1 MLELL
6 TLANQSHGASGK
18 LVIDLLVI
26 LGAAA
31 LMSVM
36 LRRLHLAA
44 IPGYLIVGAV
54 LGNLPREWGLLSSPE
69 NVNQI
74 SEIAVILLMF
84 TIGLHLDIESI
95 KTGMVPI
102 LLVGLASTV
111 LGALVLWPAGM
122 AFGLGAPAALLVGFA
137 LSMSS
142 TAVAIGILQKYKEV
156 HLIHGRICVGVSIVQ
171 DLLSIPVLAMMPA
184 VAMWAGA
191 KAATADAPVEA
202 AALSGTWSVVAAGL
216 KAVGG
221 IVVMLAFAKFVLPKL
236 LSEASWGGNTEG
248 LLVASAGAGLTAA
261 VITGWLG
268 FGPALGAFLAGFMLS
283 NTPFRFQ
290 LAGQLSPMRDLFMAV
305 FFTAV
310 GVQLDLAAVLPFWWV
325 ILLGVAVVLAIK
337 VTVIGVCTWGGG
349 ATAPISL
356 LVGLVLGQVGEFSL
370 VILAEGLR
378 KGIITDEVNSVII
391 GIVVIS
397 LIGATP
403 LAELGRKHMHRL
415 AKIKPAGWITTA
427 ALRENKAAAP
437 RPRPRRRGKA
447 GAEGDAAAEG
457 GAAGAAPAVDAAKH
471 IIIAGFGVVGR
482 NLAEHFSARDID
494 FTIVDLN
501 TGTVLRQNELGH
513 KTVYGDISNIDVLE
527 SAGLHDAEAVVIT
540 IPDDDMALRAV
551 TTIRRSRPDV
561 FIAVRAGYLS
571 RAIMAHEAGADHVT
585 IEEVATAQDM
595 AVKVLDQLERRMA
608 RASKPAP
615 TPHL

>member
-1 MLELL
+1 MPELL
-6 TLANQSHGASGK
+6 TLASSPAAGAGPK
-18 LVIDLLVI
+18 LVLDLLVI

-36 LRRLHLAA
+36 LRRLHLAS
-44 IPGYLIVGAV
+44 IPGYLIIGAL
-54 LGNLPREWGLLSSPE
+54 LGSMPKDWGLLSSPE
-69 NVNQI
+69 NVGQI

-84 TIGLHLDIESI
+84 TIGLHLDLESI

-102 LLVGLASTV
+102 LLVGLAST
-111 LGALVLWPAGM
+111 LLSALLIWPAAL
-122 AFGLGAPAALLVGFA
+122 AFGLPAPAALLVGLA

-142 TAVAIGILQKYKEV
+142 TAVAIGILQRHKEV

-171 DLLSIPVLAMMPA
+171 DLLCIPVLAMMPA
-184 VAMWAGA
+184 IALWAGA
-191 KAATADAPVEA
+191 HGAEPAPVQES
-202 AALSGTWSVVAAGL
+202 LSGTWSAVSAGL
-216 KAVGG
+216 RAVGG
-221 IVVMLAFAKFVLPKL
+221 IVVLLAFAKFVLPGL
-236 LSEASWGGNTEG
+236 LSEASKGGNTEG

-310 GVQLDLAAVLPFWWV
+310 GVQLDVTAVLPYWWV
-325 ILLGVAVVLAIK
+325 VLLGVGVVLVIK
-337 VTVIGVCTWGGG
+337 TTVIGVCTWGGG

-356 LVGLVLGQVGEFSL
+356 LVGLLLGQVGEFSL
-370 VILAEGLR
+370 VILAEGQGQ
-378 KGIITDEVNSVII
+378 GIISGEVYSIII
-391 GIVVIS
+391 GIVVVS

-403 LAELGRKHMHRL
+403 LADLGRGHMHRL
-415 AKIKPAGWITTA
+415 AGIRPTGWIRSA
-427 ALRENKAAAP
+427 ALRENKPPPPRPKP
-437 RPRPRRRGKA
+437 RPRNA
-447 GAEGDAAAEG
+447 AHAE
-457 GAAGAAPAVDAAKH
+457 GAAPAGEPEHAGKH

-482 NLAEHFSARDID
+482 NLAEHFSARGID

-501 TGTVLRQNELGH
+501 TGTVARQNELGRR
-513 KTVYGDISNIDVLE
+513 TVYGDISNLDVLE

-551 TTIRRSRPDV
+551 GTIRKVRSDV

-595 AVKVLDQLERRMA
+595 AVKVLDQLDRRLAKA
-608 RASKPAP
+608 RPEG

>member
-6 TLANQSHGASGK
+6 TLANQTSAPGGK

-31 LMSVM
+31 LISVM

-44 IPGYLIVGAV
+44 IPGYLIVGAL
-54 LGNLPREWGLLSSPE
+54 LGSLPREWGLLSSPE
-69 NVNQI
+69 NVDQI

-84 TIGLHLDIESI
+84 TIGLHLDLESI

-102 LLVGLASTV
+102 LMVGLFSTT
-111 LGALVLWPAGM
+111 LGALALWPAGM
-122 AFGLGAPAALLVGFA
+122 AFGLSAPAALLVGFA

-171 DLLSIPVLAMMPA
+171 DLMSIPVLAMMPA
-184 VAMWAGA
+184 IALWAGA
-191 KAATADAPVEA
+191 KAATGDLPVES
-202 AALSGTWSVVAAGL
+202 AALSGSWSAVAAGL
-216 KAVGG
+216 KALGG
-221 IVVMLAFAKFVLPKL
+221 IIVMLAFAKFVLPKL

-310 GVQLDLAAVLPFWWV
+310 GVQLDVMAVLPFWWV
-325 ILLGVAVVLAIK
+325 ILLGVIVVLVIK
-337 VTVIGVCTWGGG
+337 VAVIGVCTWGGG

-378 KGIITDEVNSVII
+378 KGIITDEVNSVVI

-403 LAELGRKHMHRL
+403 LADLGRKHMHRL
-415 AKIKPAGWITTA
+415 GKIKPAGWITTA
-427 ALRENKAAAP
+427 ALRENRPPAA
-437 RPRPRRRGKA
+437 RPKPRRRGNPA
-447 GAEGDAAAEG
+447 ADGAQRGDDGPAP
-457 GAAGAAPAVDAAKH
+457 APAVDAAKH

-501 TGTVLRQNELGH
+501 TGTVLRQNQLGH

-540 IPDDDMALRAV
+540 IPDDDMTLRAV
-551 TTIRRSRPDV
+551 GTIRRARPDV
-561 FIAVRAGYLS
+561 FIAVRASYLS

-595 AVKVLDQLERRMA
+595 ALRVLDQLERRMA
-608 RASKPAP
+608 KATKSSV